1 MTYIATASAVINNGC
16 KLRLADVNLENGN
29 INQDNVIKKINK
41 NTKVI
46 IIVSLWGYTLTIDR
60 LKQICKKKKLL

>member
-41 NTKVI
+41 NTK
-46 IIVSLWGYTLTIDR
+46 
-60 LKQICKKKKLL
+60 KLL